1 MTNLIVVQFNHEREM
16 VEISAIVC
24 EQQHEEEHKAFCV
37 TINPALKRREKSH
50 DAVHKYCKAA
60 T

>member
-1 MTNLIVVQFNHEREM
+1 ME
-16 VEISAIVC
+16 EISAIVC